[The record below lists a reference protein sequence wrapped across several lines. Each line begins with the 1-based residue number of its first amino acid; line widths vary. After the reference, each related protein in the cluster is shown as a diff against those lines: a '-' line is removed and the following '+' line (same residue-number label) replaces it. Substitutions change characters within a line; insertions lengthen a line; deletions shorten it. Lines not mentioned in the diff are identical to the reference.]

1 MGDWLLDMGERI
13 EVRGDGILAM
23 GYRRWAIGDGIWRR
37 GKRRVTAF
45 FVGKYRKYR
54 RYLCMSFFFITFVA
68 EWRREG
74 LLVALA
80 VLGALVRLGAL
91 GGLGTLEKKIK

>member
-1 MGDWLLDMGERI
+1 MGYGLLDIGERL
-13 EVRGDGILAM
+13 EGRGYGILAM
-23 GYRRWAIGDGIWRR
+23 GDRLWAIGDGIWRR
-37 GKRRVTAF
+37 GERRVTAF

-74 LLVALA
+74 ELTNE
-80 VLGALVRLGAL
+80 RMS
-91 GGLGTLEKKIK
+91 E